1 MLGMVDS
8 AKIIIKAGNG
18 GNGVAHFRRE
28 KFSPKGGPDGGDG
41 GRGGSVYIEVDANL
55 STLSNFAHKKRYEAE
70 RGSNGSGSQR
80 SGKAGE
86 DVIIKVPIGTL
97 MKLQISNDPAK
108 SRAIRRTGKF
118 QVMDFD
124 REGMREV
131 VASGGRGGLGNE
143 RFKSSRN
150 QIPREFTEGGVGE
163 EFEVEL
169 ELKLLADVGLVG
181 LPNAGKS
188 TLLSI
193 LTKARP
199 KIADYEFTTLEPNLG
214 VMSEGKKSLVL
225 ADIPGLIEGASG
237 GKGLGI
243 QFLKHVERTTV
254 LVHLIGFQ
262 HKVTNLMLWKE
273 YEVIRKELEEFGNG
287 LSEKKEIV
295 VLNKIDLI
303 DEDEV
308 NKIVEVFKK
317 KGVEILPISCGTMK
331 GIEELKKK
339 VLAEF

>member
-1 MLGMVDS
+1 MVDS

-41 GRGGSVYIEVDANL
+41 GDGGNVYIKVDKNL
-55 STLSNFAHKKRYEAE
+55 STLSDFAHKKRYAAE
-70 RGSNGSGSQR
+70 RGQNGSGSLR

-86 DVIIKVPIGTL
+86 DITIKVPVGTL
-97 MKLQISNDPAK
+97 V
-108 SRAIRRTGKF
+108 KF
-118 QVMDFD
+118 VDKTVDFD
-124 REGMREV
+124 KNDMNEL
-131 VASGGRGGLGNE
+131 VASGGRGGLGNDH
-143 RFKSSRN
+143 FKKPGN
-150 QIPREFTEGGVGE
+150 QTPREFTEGGVGE
-163 EFEVEL
+163 EFELEL

-214 VMSEGKKSLVL
+214 VMDGPPTSRLRRGEGGRSLVL
-225 ADIPGLIEGASG
+225 ADIPGLIEGASK

-254 LVHLIGFQ
+254 LVHVIGVQ
-262 HKVTNLMLWKE
+262 PPIEVEPQIKG
-273 YEVIRKELEEFGNG
+273 YETIRKELEEFGGG
-287 LSEKKEIV
+287 LAEKKEIV

-303 DEDEV
+303 DEEQV
-308 NKIVEVFKK
+308 NEIVKEFSK
-317 KGVEILPISCGTMK
+317 KGIEVLPISCGTMK

-339 VLAEF
+339 VLAAF

>member
-1 MLGMVDS
+1 MVDS
-8 AKIIIKAGNG
+8 ARIIIKAGNG
-18 GNGVAHFRRE
+18 GDGVAHFRRE

-55 STLSNFAHKKRYEAE
+55 STLSNFAHKKRYEAD
-70 RGSNGSGSQR
+70 RGQNGSGSQR

-86 DVIIKVPIGTL
+86 DLVIKVPVGTVVRFWTS
-97 MKLQISNDPAK
+97 QNDEK
-108 SRAIRRTGKF
+108 KVI
-118 QVMDFD
+118 DFD

-131 VASGGRGGLGNE
+131 VAGGGRGGLGNE

-188 TLLSI
+188 TLLSV

-214 VMSEGKKSLVL
+214 VMNYKGKSLVL
-225 ADIPGLIEGASG
+225 ADIPGLIEGASK
-237 GKGLGI
+237 GKGLGL
-243 QFLKHVERTTV
+243 QFLRHIERTKV
-254 LVHLIGFQ
+254 LVHVIGVRPLIGVGPLQ
-262 HKVTNLMLWKE
+262 EWGVVRQELKVFGGG
-273 YEVIRKELEEFGNG
+273 LEE
-287 LSEKKEIV
+287 KREIV

-303 DEDEV
+303 DEKQVME
-308 NKIVEVFKK
+308 IVKEFSK
-317 KGVEILPISCGTMK
+317 KGVEVLPISCGTMK

-339 VLAEF
+339 VFTD